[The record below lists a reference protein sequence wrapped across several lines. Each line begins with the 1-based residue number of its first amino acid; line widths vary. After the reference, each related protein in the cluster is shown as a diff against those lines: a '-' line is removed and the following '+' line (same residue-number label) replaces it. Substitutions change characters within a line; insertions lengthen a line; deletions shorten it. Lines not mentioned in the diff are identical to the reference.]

1 MYKDGRRES
10 FDARDRESVLLAQ
23 NLRQTYDGERYQF
36 LNVDFGLNEG
46 QKVAIVG
53 PNGSGKSTL
62 LQVLGG
68 RRVGL
73 EDGDVWRRKGLRVC
87 FVDQEPVFNPELT
100 VIDAVYATDTPV
112 MRVLRKYDAVM
123 AAASRGELD
132 EMAMSDA
139 MADMDALNAWD
150 LEEKTQVALKKL
162 GCNSFIEN
170 KMGELSGGQRKRV
183 ALAAALVET
192 PDLLILDE
200 PTNHLSVEG
209 VEWLEEQ
216 LQDPTL
222 TVLLVSHD
230 RMFIDNVC
238 PGTFVRMERDD
249 ATDDLER
256 RHFRTRRQR
265 RIVPASRRIRDLFRA
280 ASRAMVH
287 RGTTVAGGEEHV

>member
-100 VIDAVYATDTPV
+100 VIDAVYA
-112 MRVLRKYDAVM
+112 
-123 AAASRGELD
+123 
-132 EMAMSDA
+132 
-139 MADMDALNAWD
+139 
-150 LEEKTQVALKKL
+150 
-162 GCNSFIEN
+162 
-170 KMGELSGGQRKRV
+170 LS
-183 ALAAALVET
+183 
-192 PDLLILDE
+192 LI
-200 PTNHLSVEG
+200 H
-209 VEWLEEQ
+209 
-216 LQDPTL
+216 
-222 TVLLVSHD
+222 
-230 RMFIDNVC
+230 I
-238 PGTFVRMERDD
+238 
-249 ATDDLER
+249 
-256 RHFRTRRQR
+256 
-265 RIVPASRRIRDLFRA
+265 
-280 ASRAMVH
+280 
-287 RGTTVAGGEEHV
+287 

>member
-162 GCNSFIEN
+162 GCSSFIEN

-238 PGTFVRMERDD
+238 PGTFV
-249 ATDDLER
+249 
-256 RHFRTRRQR
+256 
-265 RIVPASRRIRDLFRA
+265 
-280 ASRAMVH
+280 
-287 RGTTVAGGEEHV
+287 